1 MISIHKI
8 DEKLILFFKRYGHM
22 LHRFSIAILFI
33 WFGLLKPFGLE
44 TTTSLIAHTIYF
56 GDPETMVKILGWWEV
71 SIGLTLMVRKLV
83 RVAFALIVIRLP
95 FILVAFFLMHDVCF
109 VHFPFALTLEG
120 QYLIKDLTLFAATIA
135 IAGMLDKPSSS
146 EVRH

>member
-33 WFGLLKPFGLE
+33 WFGLLKPFGHE
-44 TTTSLIAHTIYF
+44 TTTTLIAHTIYF
-56 GDPETMVKILGWWEV
+56 GDPETMVKVLGWWEV
-71 SIGLTLMVRKLV
+71 GIGLTSMVRKLV
-83 RVAFALIVIRLP
+83 RIAFALIVIRLP
-95 FILVAFFLMHDVCF
+95 FILLAFILMPDVCY

-146 EVRH
+146 EERH

>member
-1 MISIHKI
+1 MHSVKGL
-8 DEKLILFFKRYGHM
+8 EKLMRSARK
-22 LHRFSIAILFI
+22 
-33 WFGLLKPFGLE
+33 
-44 TTTSLIAHTIYF
+44 TN
-56 GDPETMVKILGWWEV
+56 
-71 SIGLTLMVRKLV
+71 KLV
-83 RVAFALIVIRLP
+83 RIAFALIVIRLP
-95 FILVAFFLMHDVCF
+95 FILLAFILMPDVCY

>member
-8 DEKLILFFKRYGHM
+8 DEKLILFFKRYGQM
-22 LHRFSIAILFI
+22 LHRFSIATLFI
-33 WFGLLKPFGLE
+33 WFGLLKPFGHE

-71 SIGLTLMVRKLV
+71 GIGLTLMVRKLV
-83 RVAFALIVIRLP
+83 RIAFALIVIRLP
-95 FILVAFFLMHDVCF
+95 FILMAFILMQDVCF

-120 QYLIKDLTLFAATIA
+120 QYLIKDLALFAATIA